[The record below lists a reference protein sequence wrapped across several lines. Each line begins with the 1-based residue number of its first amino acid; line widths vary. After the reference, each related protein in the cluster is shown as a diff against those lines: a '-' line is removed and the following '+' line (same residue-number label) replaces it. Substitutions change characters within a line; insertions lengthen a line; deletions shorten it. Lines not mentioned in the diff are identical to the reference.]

1 VTTPLDTR
9 GSLLKYTGIALV
21 CFMCVS
27 SFTVPSI
34 VSAQDRAARQDSVSS
49 STAQGGQ
56 SPLEPSAEAP
66 LFPPEALLAR
76 DTGDSEDAFVWSW
89 GRMLDAGAAMLGAIL
104 LSLPLSSIYLRT
116 KAHHEFDSSVLFS
129 IVILA
134 ALIAGVLV
142 VVQGSIATALSL
154 AGVVTAVRF
163 RSSLKDSNDAVY
175 LLGAIAIGLAAG
187 SHLLDVA
194 LVISLV
200 LSATLLFLWRARLD
214 AVRKMLV
221 PEWDCTECS
230 FQHDCHRHLD
240 HHRHD
245 RQRGSSK
252 REEKPIPVV
261 QEKGGRSREKER
273 DAERSERIGY
283 FVIQTTHP
291 ERTRLLVEM
300 FLERETKRWRLD
312 GSTGNG
318 NGDHNGHGSNGLR
331 GNRDANGRTT
341 LMYLVRFRKRTQPE
355 ALLERIRAVGA
366 PGEFTAELDTDAGV
380 KERMA

>member
-1 VTTPLDTR
+1 
-9 GSLLKYTGIALV
+9 
-21 CFMCVS
+21 
-27 SFTVPSI
+27 
-34 VSAQDRAARQDSVSS
+34 
-49 STAQGGQ
+49 
-56 SPLEPSAEAP
+56 
-66 LFPPEALLAR
+66 
-76 DTGDSEDAFVWSW
+76 
-89 GRMLDAGAAMLGAIL
+89 MLDGAAAMLGAIL
-104 LSLPLSSIYLRT
+104 LSLPLSIIYLRT

-187 SHLLDVA
+187 SRLLDVA

-221 PEWDCTECS
+221 PEGDGTEGS
-230 FQHDCHRHLD
+230 WQHDGHRHRD
-240 HHRHD
+240 HHRQD
-245 RQRGSSK
+245 RQRGPSK
-252 REEKPIPVV
+252 SEEKPIPVV
-261 QEKGGRSREKER
+261 QKKGGPSREKER
-273 DAERSERIGY
+273 GAGRSERIGY
-283 FVIQTTHP
+283 VVIQTAHP

-300 FLERETKRWRLD
+300 FLEREAKRWRLD
-312 GSTGNG
+312 GSTGDG
-318 NGDHNGHGSNGLR
+318 NGDHDGHGTNGLL
-331 GNRDANGRTT
+331 GNQDANGRTT

-366 PGEFTAELDTDAGV
+366 PGEFTAELETDAGV